1 MRAVI
6 DTNLWISF
14 LFGKRVADLL
24 TLIQSGKVE
33 VVTDARQIAEIED
46 VLSRPKIKKIIG
58 PQRLAIMLRFIHRK
72 AKLVTPKRRI
82 KACRDPND
90 DYLLEIAV
98 EAKATF
104 LVSGDDDLL
113 ELDPFRSVRIVNY
126 RDFKEI
132 LKEHSR

>member
-14 LFGKRVADLL
+14 LLGKKVADLL
-24 TLIQSGKVE
+24 TLIQNGRVE

-46 VLSRPKIKKIIG
+46 VLSRPKIKKLIG
-58 PQRLAIMLRFIHRK
+58 PQRLSIMLRFIHRK
-72 AKLVTPKRRI
+72 TKLVAPKRRI

-98 EAKATF
+98 EAKASF
-104 LVSGDDDLL
+104 LVSGDGDLL
-113 ELDPFRSVRIVNY
+113 ALDPFRSVRIVNY
-126 RDFKEI
+126 RDFKEK
-132 LKEHSR
+132 LKEHL

>member
-14 LFGKRVADLL
+14 LFGKKVADLL

-33 VVTDARQIAEIED
+33 LVTDARQIAEIED
-46 VLSRPKIKKIIG
+46 VLSRPKIKKIVG

-82 KACRDPND
+82 NACRDPND

-113 ELDPFRSVRIVNY
+113 ELDPFRSVRIVSY
-126 RDFKEI
+126 RDFREI
-132 LKEHSR
+132 LKEH

>member
-14 LFGKRVADLL
+14 LFGKKVADLL
-24 TLIQSGKVE
+24 TLIQNGKVE
-33 VVTDARQIAEIED
+33 VVTDARQIAEIEE

-58 PQRLAIMLRFIHRK
+58 PQRLATMLRFIHRK
-72 AKLVTPKRRI
+72 AKLITAKRRI

-98 EAKATF
+98 EAKAAF
-104 LVSGDDDLL
+104 LVSGDSDLL
-113 ELDPFRSVRIVNY
+113 ELDPFRSVRIVSY
-126 RDFKEI
+126 RDFKE
-132 LKEHSR
+132 LLEELSR

>member
-1 MRAVI
+1 MRAVF

-24 TLIQSGKVE
+24 PLIQSGKVE
-33 VVTDARQIAEIED
+33 VVTDARQISEIGT
-46 VLSRPKIKKIIG
+46 VLARPKIKKIIG

-104 LVSGDDDLL
+104 LVSGDSDLL
-113 ELDPFRSVRIVNY
+113 ELDPFRSVRIVSY
-126 RDFKEI
+126 RDFKEM
-132 LKEHSR
+132 LEEH

>member
-14 LFGKRVADLL
+14 LLGKKVADLL
-24 TLIQSGKVE
+24 TLIQSGRIE

-46 VLSRPKIKKIIG
+46 VLSRPKIKKLIG

-72 AKLVTPKRRI
+72 AMLVAPKRRI

-98 EAKATF
+98 EAKAPF

-113 ELDPFRSVRIVNY
+113 ALDPFRSVRIVSY
-126 RDFKEI
+126 RDFKEK
-132 LKEHSR
+132 LKEHL

>member
-24 TLIQSGKVE
+24 ALIQSGKVE
-33 VVTDARQIAEIED
+33 IVTDTRQISEIEN
-46 VLSRPKIKKIIG
+46 VLSRPTIKKIIG
-58 PQRLAIMLRFIHRK
+58 PQRHAIMLRFIHRK

-113 ELDPFRSVRIVNY
+113 ALDPFRSVRIVNY
-126 RDFKEI
+126 RDFKEM
-132 LKEHSR
+132 LKEQ

>member
-14 LFGKRVADLL
+14 LLGKKVADLL
-24 TLIQSGKVE
+24 TLIQNGRVE

-46 VLSRPKIKKIIG
+46 VLSRPKIKRLIG
-58 PQRLAIMLRFIHRK
+58 PQRLSIMLRFVHRK
-72 AKLVTPKRRI
+72 TRLVTPKRRI

-98 EAKATF
+98 EAKAPF
-104 LVSGDDDLL
+104 LVSGDSDLL
-113 ELDPFRSVRIVNY
+113 ALDPFRSVRIVNY
-126 RDFKEI
+126 RDFKEK
-132 LKEHSR
+132 LKEHL

>member
-24 TLIQSGKVE
+24 TMIQNGKVE
-33 VVTDARQIAEIED
+33 VVTDARQIAEIGA
-46 VLSRPKIKKIIG
+46 VLSRPKIRKIIG
-58 PQRLAIMLRFIHRK
+58 PQHRAIMLRFVHRK

-104 LVSGDDDLL
+104 LVSSDDDLL
-113 ELDPFRSVRIVNY
+113 ELDPFRSVRIVSY
-126 RDFKEI
+126 RDFKEMI
-132 LKEHSR
+132 GAR